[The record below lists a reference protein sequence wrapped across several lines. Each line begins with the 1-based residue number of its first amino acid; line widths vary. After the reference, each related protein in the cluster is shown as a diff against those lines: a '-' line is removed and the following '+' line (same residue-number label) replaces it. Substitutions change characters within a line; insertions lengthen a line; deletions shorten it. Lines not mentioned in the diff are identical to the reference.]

1 MSTLKPNTNPEL
13 LVKNMLIEDRAD
25 TIAYIR
31 DKLTLNDLRTATQNL
46 QAVCNIVHQILSN
59 PNPNIVDAYKISN
72 FVATGFH
79 DNIDIFQEI
88 KRDSIESHKG
98 HISVPMDSV
107 NLNMAYH
114 SESHKGHISV
124 PMDSVNLNMAYH
136 SEKLKG
142 NKSEYLVKAI
152 ANMLEI
158 LNLTAHILSREKLLL
173 SSSKYII
180 VANTILSTALYKPC
194 KDIVSSTDM
203 RRIWDMVVHSA
214 KDVLVGPSETYITM
228 GEHRVY
234 HGYNICFTPEG
245 IFVDGE
251 DYINREMETVQ
262 GMIFCTL
269 WFNPISAWVYFN
281 EKGMFGIQPKDNPR
295 FDLVGSLDKEDL
307 AKSLY
312 RELVA

>member
-88 KRDSIESHKG
+88 KRDSI
-98 HISVPMDSV
+98 
-107 NLNMAYH
+107 
-114 SESHKGHISV
+114 ESHKGHISV

>member
-1 MSTLKPNTNPEL
+1 MSTQKPNTKL
-13 LVKNMLIEDRAD
+13 DILVKDVQNMLIEDRAD
-25 TIAYIR
+25 TLAYIR
-31 DKLTLNDLRTATQNL
+31 NKLTLNDLRTATQNL

-59 PNPNIVDAYKISN
+59 PNPNIVDAYKIAN
-72 FVATGFH
+72 FVSTGFH
-79 DNIDIFQEI
+79 DHIDIFQEI
-88 KRDSIESHKG
+88 KRESIET
-98 HISVPMDSV
+98 
-107 NLNMAYH
+107 
-114 SESHKGHISV
+114 HKGHISV

-136 SEKLKG
+136 SEKIKW

-158 LNLTAHILSREKLLL
+158 LNLTAHILSREKLLI
-173 SSSKYII
+173 SSSKYIV

-203 RRIWDMVVHSA
+203 CRIWDKVVHAA
-214 KDVLVGPSETYITM
+214 KDVLVGPSEKYITM

-234 HGYNICFTPEG
+234 HGHNICFTPEG

-251 DYINREMETVQ
+251 DHLDREMETVQ

-269 WFNPISAWVYFN
+269 WFNPISAWLYFN
-281 EKGMFGIQPKDNPR
+281 EKGMFGIQPKGTPR